1 MLEKKK
7 IDRIN
12 GLAKKKKE
20 GTLTQ
25 SEAKEQQELRQEYL
39 KTFRKSFKAQVEQT
53 KVIDPEGSDV
63 TPEKLKSI
71 QREKNIRK

>member
-7 IDRIN
+7 LDRIN
-12 GLAKKKKE
+12 ELAKKKKE
-20 GTLTQ
+20 GTLTSAEA
-25 SEAKEQQELRQEYL
+25 SEQKELRQEYL

-53 KVIDPEGSDV
+53 KVIDPEGTDV